1 MIGPKWIYYGFG
13 RHLKENLTKFQFKGP
28 PGEPDLKVF
37 VDNEPSG
44 RSDSQLVLRA
54 GQHIELRCT
63 ARGGNPIPSLT
74 FTKNGQ
80 SFGSKPQ
87 AYENTYN
94 YVVTP
99 EDHDAVLGCT
109 AQNQADRRADSPEI
123 KLNVL
128 CEYIKL
134 NIACACFK
142 TYMYRVG

>member
-1 MIGPKWIYYGFG
+1 M
-13 RHLKENLTKFQFKGP
+13 KENLTKFQFKGP

-80 SFGSKPQ
+80 SFGSRPQ

-109 AQNQADRRADSPEI
+109 AQNQADRRADSHEI

-142 TYMYRVG
+142 TYLYKLG

>member
-1 MIGPKWIYYGFG
+1 M
-13 RHLKENLTKFQFKGP
+13 KENLTKFQFKGP

-80 SFGSKPQ
+80 SFGSRPQ

-134 NIACACFK
+134 LLLVLASK
-142 TYMYRVG
+142 HST

>member
-1 MIGPKWIYYGFG
+1 M
-13 RHLKENLTKFQFKGP
+13 
-28 PGEPDLKVF
+28 F

-80 SFGSKPQ
+80 SFGSGPQ
-87 AYENTYN
+87 AYQNTYK

-142 TYMYRVG
+142 TYLYKLG